1 MAFLRRPEL
10 LWPALW
16 GAAAVLLAGVI
27 AAEHFLGG
35 VPTGEPSRAPAKVA
49 EVKFLP
55 PFSLP
60 PDAQPQP
67 ETVARPLFV
76 PTRRPSPPAA
86 VAAASSMKKGQFV
99 LTGVT
104 VTPEIAF
111 AFLKE
116 VAGGKTHSVRKG
128 SQVNGITVETVEP
141 RRVVL
146 KQGEESE
153 DLPLNIQAPAKVAAA
168 PAPTGAVPPAP
179 GVPAPAGVP
188 GAAGAAA
195 APPRPATAP
204 PPPGTA
210 MPAPGAAATAG
221 TVPGATPQTPA
232 LPAPAP
238 GRRRPWINAQ

>member
-1 MAFLRRPEL
+1 MAFLRRPEM

-16 GAAAVLLAGVI
+16 GAAAAMLAGVI

-35 VPTGEPSRAPAKVA
+35 SPAGEPARAPAKVA

-104 VTPEIAF
+104 VAPDIAF

-128 SQVNGITVETVEP
+128 SQVNGITVDAVEP

-153 DLPLNIQAPAKVAAA
+153 DLPLNIQAPAKMAAA

-179 GVPAPAGVP
+179 GAPAGMP
-188 GAAGAAA
+188 AAAGSAAV
-195 APPRPATAP
+195 PPRPAMAP

-210 MPAPGAAATAG
+210 MPVPGAAATAG
-221 TVPGATPQTPA
+221 AVPGATPQTPA